1 MDLIKCNPFHEHN
14 KPVNQQLNVQVVI
27 YNTIMKV
34 YQQLKLCIHT
44 NYVQQILKNFQLLPP
59 KFTGKIQIFLNCPF
73 LADT

>member
-44 NYVQQILKNFQLLPP
+44 NYVQQIL
-59 KFTGKIQIFLNCPF
+59 
-73 LADT
+73 